1 MVIRFKSLALTSL
14 SYPAFFT
21 LVWLTLVPDQMQI
34 KQMQITCRS
43 NIYLALI
50 HMLVFIKKLPDK
62 QIELKSYEQNAE
74 SSWSHSS
81 FCSPCYHKAATA
93 FLFLSSLVYQGNRN
107 KQLASLA
114 DSCINHWF

>member
-1 MVIRFKSLALTSL
+1 
-14 SYPAFFT
+14 
-21 LVWLTLVPDQMQI
+21 
-34 KQMQITCRS
+34 
-43 NIYLALI
+43 
-50 HMLVFIKKLPDK
+50 MLVFIKKFPEK

-114 DSCINHWF
+114 DSCINRWFWLFYKMPHLQHIVKETYSSYVMSRPKPRYLDG